1 MLKTIKRI
9 INLLCIFTLLL
20 CLTNCDFSNNY
31 NYTVYVTATGS
42 CYHEHS
48 CRYIKR
54 AKKVYSMSKS
64 EAKSKGYRSCS
75 VCKP

>member
-1 MLKTIKRI
+1 MLKNIKRI
-9 INLLCIFTLLL
+9 ISVLFLFTILF
-20 CLTNCDFSNNY
+20 CFTNCDFSGDSG
-31 NYTVYVTATGS
+31 YTVYVTASGS
-42 CYHEHS
+42 CYHEYS